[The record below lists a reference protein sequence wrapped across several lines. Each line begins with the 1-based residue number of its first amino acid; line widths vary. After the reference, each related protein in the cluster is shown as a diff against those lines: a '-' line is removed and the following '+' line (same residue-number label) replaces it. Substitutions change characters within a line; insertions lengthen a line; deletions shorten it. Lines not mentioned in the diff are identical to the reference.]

1 MLNETVYHTNLW
13 IQSTACISDHK
24 KKILLIKLGRNGKKT
39 GHSMKTI
46 SAAELGMLEQL
57 CSHWNTK
64 FTVMWNGT
72 MLHYSTHFF
81 QAVTQVGFFFFF

>member
-1 MLNETVYHTNLW
+1 MKLCTTQIYGFKAQPVFLT
-13 IQSTACISDHK
+13 I

-81 QAVTQVGFFFFF
+81 QAVTQVGFLVFF